1 MARVMVEYLFPERM
15 SDERL
20 GVIAKKLDACLE
32 VRNGVWRRSSVSKD
46 RLRMVCEF
54 EAPDAESVREAL
66 RASGSSFERVWT
78 ADVFGVEDYPELLA
92 KLNALLE
99 TNAKTG

>member
-32 VRNGVWRRSSVSKD
+32 VRSGAWRRSSVSKD

-54 EAPDAESVREAL
+54 EAPDAEAVRQSYRTA
-66 RASGSSFERVWT
+66 GIQFDRVWSAEVYARETSAT
-78 ADVFGVEDYPELLA
+78 ATPI
-92 KLNALLE
+92 
-99 TNAKTG
+99 T